1 MAYIFQHRRDT
12 LENWTSVN
20 PILADAEIGFILDLD
35 ENGKQK
41 SSLYKIGDGTHA
53 WNDLPLFGFGGNVY
67 GDFEGDDLTTSVASR
82 QAILDKLNEKLDA
95 SLVQYI
101 SPENGEYFGD
111 LYNDP
116 ENPLTWEQMQPYM
129 EKQIVSRWALAK
141 EFQQIWNDFSDREE
155 QINTLVYDVQGKDDP
170 IKGHQPG
177 LKDNVALTMEQVELL
192 KAFAETYGPVVDGLV
207 ETVTTHSSDIETL
220 RTDADSLIT
229 DMDEIKSKVTTA
241 ESDIE
246 TLKANPKSQILS
258 ENNFSNLT
266 QEDYEENTLYFI
278 YKEEINQ

>member
-1 MAYIFQHRRDT
+1 MAYILQHRRDT
-12 LENWTSVN
+12 LENWASVN

-41 SSLYKIGDGTHA
+41 SSLYKIGDGIHS

-67 GDFEGDDLTTSVASR
+67 NDFNGSDLTTSVASR

-116 ENPLTWEQMQPYM
+116 ENPLSWEQMQPYM
-129 EKQIVSRWALAK
+129 EQQIVSRWALAK
-141 EFQQIWNDFSDREE
+141 EFQQIWDDFGDSEE
-155 QINTLVYDVQGKDDP
+155 RINSLVYDVQGKDDP
-170 IKGHQPG
+170 LKGYQPG
-177 LKDNVALTMEQVELL
+177 LKDNVTLTMEQVEVL
-192 KAFAETYGPVVDGLV
+192 KQFAAEYGPIVDGLS
-207 ETVTTHSSDIETL
+207 ETITTHSSDIEGLKT
-220 RTDADSLIT
+220 IT
-229 DMDEIKSKVTTA
+229 DKIPSI

-258 ENNFSNLT
+258 EDMFSDLT
-266 QEDYEENTLYFI
+266 QDDYEENTLYFI

>member
-1 MAYIFQHRRDT
+1 MAYLLQHRRDT
-12 LENWTSVN
+12 ADNWESVN
-20 PILADAEIGFILDLD
+20 PILADAEIGFILDKD
-35 ENGKQK
+35 ENGKQQ
-41 SSLYKIGDGTHA
+41 SSLYKIGDGKTP
-53 WNDLPLFGFGGNVY
+53 WNDLPLFGFNGNVFE
-67 GDFEGDDLTTSVASR
+67 DFESGNLKNTVATR

-129 EKQIVSRWALAK
+129 EQQIVSRWALAK
-141 EFQQIWNDFSDREE
+141 EFQQIWNDFSDNEE
-155 QINTLVYDVQGKDDP
+155 RINSLVYDIQGKDDP
-170 IKGHQPG
+170 LEGYQPG
-177 LKDNVALTMEQVELL
+177 LKDNVTLTMQQVELL
-192 KAFAETYGPVVDGLV
+192 KAFAEQYGPVVDGLQ
-207 ETVTTHSSDIETL
+207 ETSNTHSSDIETL
-220 RTDADSLIT
+220 KT
-229 DMDEIKSKVTTA
+229 DMEDIKSKVTTA

-258 ENNFSNLT
+258 EESFSNLIP
-266 QEDYEENTLYFI
+266 EDYEENTLYFI